1 LVLQRL
7 KCEGSIQLDMPI
19 TQLCLSGKQVWVALD
34 TFLYVFDLWVRITN
48 YELLLLSIINY
59 EL

>member
-1 LVLQRL
+1 MHIVWLVLQRL

-34 TFLYVFDLWVRITN
+34 TFLYVFDLWVRIMN
-48 YELLLLSIINY
+48 YDLLL
-59 EL
+59 